1 VATSE
6 NGAGRG
12 LSGAT
17 AAYVIVTLL
26 FFAWGFIT
34 SLVDPLVA
42 AVKGIFT
49 LSDFQAQ
56 AAAFAFFIAYG
67 VASFPA
73 AALLARAKSI
83 PTILIALGMMIA
95 GCLVMLLAANLAVFT
110 LVLLGLFILASG
122 ITILQVAANP
132 LAAALGDPKYSHFRL
147 TFSQTFN
154 SLGTFIGPLLGA
166 HLFLEGV
173 EVKEGTVVT
182 DAVRSQALAGID
194 SAYFWITGLIAA
206 LAIFFWISRKVVTA
220 AAPPSSVE
228 ARGSLSALIAD
239 AFTSRWALFGGLAIF
254 LYVGAE
260 VAIGTQMA
268 LFLNDNRVWGLSDAP
283 FTVPLLGY
291 AMGSDGVPGV
301 SLQEAGKA
309 VAFYWGGAMVGRAV
323 GSALLGFVR
332 ASLLLAVF
340 TAIAAAMCLYV
351 FAVGGVTAGFVA
363 LAIGLFNSIMFPVI
377 FTLTLE
383 RSTAS
388 EEATSGLLCTAIIG
402 GAFLPL
408 LVGAVSDA
416 SGYVFAFI
424 IPAVCYVVLC
434 LFAMASGRARTRLRD
449 EPAAATIH

>member
-1 VATSE
+1 LAY
-6 NGAGRG
+6 
-12 LSGAT
+12 
-17 AAYVIVTLL
+17 AAVTTL

-34 SLVDPLVA
+34 SLIDPLVA

-56 AAAFAFFIAYG
+56 AAASAFFAAYG
-67 VASFPA
+67 VMSFPA
-73 AALLARAKSI
+73 AALLARLKSI
-83 PTILIALGMMIA
+83 PTILVALCTMIV
-95 GCLVMLLAANLAVFT
+95 GCLVMLVAANVAVFT

-132 LAAALGDPKYSHFRL
+132 LAAALGDPRYSHLRL
-147 TFSQTFN
+147 TLSQTFN
-154 SLGTFIGPLLGA
+154 SFGTFLGPLLGA
-166 HLFLEGV
+166 HLFLRGL
-173 EVKEGTVVT
+173 EVKEGTAIT
-182 DAVRSQALAGID
+182 ETVRADALAGID
-194 SAYFWITGLIAA
+194 AAYFWICGLIAA
-206 LAIFFWISRKVVTA
+206 LVVFFYLSRRIVTE
-220 AAPPSSVE
+220 AAPAPSAA
-228 ARGSLSALIAD
+228 ARGSIGSLIAD
-239 AFTSRWALFGGLAIF
+239 AFSSRWAVFGGLAIF

-268 LFLNDNRVWGLSDAP
+268 LFLNSDAVWGQSDAA
-283 FTVPLLGY
+283 FGVPLLGF

-309 VAFYWGGAMVGRAV
+309 VAFYWLGAMVGRAI
-323 GSALLGFVR
+323 GSGLLAMFR
-332 ASLLLAVF
+332 ASVLLAVF

-351 FAVGGVTAGFVA
+351 LSVGGVTAGFVA

-408 LVGAVSDA
+408 LVGRVSDA
-416 SGYVFAFI
+416 SSYSSALIV
-424 IPAVCYVVLC
+424 PAACYVVLC
-434 LFAMASGRARTRLRD
+434 LFAVAAGRARVLRGLD
-449 EPAAATIH
+449 ELSASIH